1 MHILS
6 EYKIHVFKYFIHVFA
21 EYVLKFAW
29 VGEF

>member
-6 EYKIHVFKYFIHVFA
+6 EYKIHVFKYFIHVLA
-21 EYVLKFAW
+21 ECVLKFAW